1 MRKVLFILGKL
12 QDPDLQWLLEAGSA
26 RAVERGQVLI
36 HESRP
41 VDSLFIVIDGE
52 FAVEK
57 GGAELARLDVGEVIG
72 EMSFLDS
79 RPPSATV
86 TAVDAAVVF
95 AIPKERLRSKLRT
108 DSRFAA
114 RFYHAMCMFLADR
127 LYQADARISSS
138 GPGAPASGRGAAD
151 EISPDA
157 MDTVFLAGVRFN
169 WFLDRVRGL

>member
-12 QDPDLQWLLEAGSA
+12 QDPDLQWLLEAG
-26 RAVERGQVLI
+26 AVREVRPREVLI
-36 HESRP
+36 HEGRP
-41 VDSLFIVIDGE
+41 VDSLFIVIEGE
-52 FAVEK
+52 FVVHK

-86 TAVDAAVVF
+86 TAADDAVVF
-95 AIPKERLRSKLRT
+95 AVPKERLRIKLRS
-108 DSRFAA
+108 DAQFAA
-114 RFYHAMCMFLADR
+114 RFYNAMCMFLADR
-127 LYQADARISSS
+127 LYRADARIGAKTRGSPEA
-138 GPGAPASGRGAAD
+138 GPDEAD

-169 WFLDRVRGL
+169 WFLDRVRGR